1 MTESAPKLFIS
12 YRREETASH
21 AGRLYDAV
29 AARFGERNVFMDVEL
44 EPGID
49 FVDRIK
55 EVVGACQVF
64 LVVVGPTW
72 ATLANG
78 GSRPRITKKEDFV
91 RLEVQTA
98 LRRPEVRVIPL
109 LVGGARMPH
118 SEELPKE
125 LRALTRR
132 NAFELSDLRWRY
144 DVGRLMGTLEEL
156 LKTVAVP
163 VPVGAKAVEA
173 SPPRA
178 PAAVR
183 AGIIKGSMPEIDV
196 GAEIGGHRLEAIIG
210 RGGMGVV
217 YRARD
222 LHLDRVVALKVIAPE
237 FADKSEFRERFKRE
251 SQQAA
256 SIRHPNVI
264 SIHRAGEEGNLLFI
278 TMDFVEGTD
287 LKTFIGVRGRV
298 DPRLAASVVSQVA
311 AGLEAAHARGL
322 VHRDVKPANVLIDGQ
337 EQAYLTDF
345 GLTKRA
351 GSGSALTGTGL
362 IVGTTDYLAP
372 EQIQGNKLDA
382 RVDVYALGCVL
393 YEALTGFVPY
403 PRESTAATMWAHVS
417 EPPPSVLD
425 RAPDVPMEFDVVVRR
440 AMAKEPDQRF
450 ISAEAMGRGLDAA
463 ARGGA
468 SRFERT
474 VVPETASEPGPLEP
488 GTHVSSQRPPVTAAS
503 TGVTSQS
510 TAGTGED
517 PAMTEASRR
526 ADGTTGAPTR
536 PRRNPRMLF
545 ALAGLGLA
553 LVIAAVLL
561 LTSGGDGEDSSTP
574 NGSTSV
580 PAATKLPAGL
590 KWRPIR
596 DAPFR
601 RQYAAS
607 TVVDGKVWVFGGIG
621 VKSSSTTTKVYDP
634 AKDTW
639 TAGPGLPLP
648 LNHLMAV
655 TYGGAPVVM
664 GGFIP
669 GDELT
674 SEQSDRVYALRDGT
688 WDELPRL
695 KHPRAAAAAAV
706 VGDKIVVVG
715 GQADGKLVAQT
726 EMYDGERWSDVDEMP
741 TPREHLAAAS
751 DDRYLYAVGGR
762 DLSSDKNVATLERYD
777 PVSDSW
783 KTLKSMPTAS
793 GGIGAAYVGGRVI
806 TVGGEDPTSASD
818 AVQAYN
824 IQKNTWS
831 SQLPKLPSARHGVA
845 VTALKDSLY
854 AVGGAAKPG
863 HVQSTREAEVLD
875 FD

>member
-1 MTESAPKLFIS
+1 
-12 YRREETASH
+12 
-21 AGRLYDAV
+21 
-29 AARFGERNVFMDVEL
+29 
-44 EPGID
+44 
-49 FVDRIK
+49 
-55 EVVGACQVF
+55 
-64 LVVVGPTW
+64 
-72 ATLANG
+72 
-78 GSRPRITKKEDFV
+78 
-91 RLEVQTA
+91 
-98 LRRPEVRVIPL
+98 
-109 LVGGARMPH
+109 
-118 SEELPKE
+118 
-125 LRALTRR
+125 
-132 NAFELSDLRWRY
+132 
-144 DVGRLMGTLEEL
+144 
-156 LKTVAVP
+156 
-163 VPVGAKAVEA
+163 
-173 SPPRA
+173 
-178 PAAVR
+178 
-183 AGIIKGSMPEIDV
+183 
-196 GAEIGGHRLEAIIG
+196 
-210 RGGMGVV
+210 
-217 YRARD
+217 
-222 LHLDRVVALKVIAPE
+222 
-237 FADKSEFRERFKRE
+237 
-251 SQQAA
+251 
-256 SIRHPNVI
+256 
-264 SIHRAGEEGNLLFI
+264 
-278 TMDFVEGTD
+278 
-287 LKTFIGVRGRV
+287 
-298 DPRLAASVVSQVA
+298 
-311 AGLEAAHARGL
+311 
-322 VHRDVKPANVLIDGQ
+322 
-337 EQAYLTDF
+337 
-345 GLTKRA
+345 
-351 GSGSALTGTGL
+351 
-362 IVGTTDYLAP
+362 
-372 EQIQGNKLDA
+372 
-382 RVDVYALGCVL
+382 
-393 YEALTGFVPY
+393 
-403 PRESTAATMWAHVS
+403 
-417 EPPPSVLD
+417 
-425 RAPDVPMEFDVVVRR
+425 
-440 AMAKEPDQRF
+440 
-450 ISAEAMGRGLDAA
+450 
-463 ARGGA
+463 
-468 SRFERT
+468 
-474 VVPETASEPGPLEP
+474 
-488 GTHVSSQRPPVTAAS
+488 
-503 TGVTSQS
+503 
-510 TAGTGED
+510 
-517 PAMTEASRR
+517 
-526 ADGTTGAPTR
+526 
-536 PRRNPRMLF
+536 MLF

-655 TYGGAPVVM
+655 TYDGAPVVM